1 LEENQNTALPPP
13 QSNPLEVQE
22 ISEPIPF
29 ESSPSAPVESK
40 EETIQSFQLQPPNS
54 QPQTPSMEVQKHP
67 HHVMH
72 KKKWGEYLL
81 EFLMLFLAVFLG
93 FVAEN
98 IRENVVENRRG
109 REYIKSF
116 YEDLTADETTLQT
129 TITNLAKQ
137 AQTGDSLFELMKNVG
152 PATTAN
158 RIYMFLLSLTR
169 SSATNLYVNDRTI
182 VQLRNAGGMRL
193 IHNKAISDSI
203 VDYYKEIETIQFLYE
218 ELLNLKRGLRE
229 KYPSLLNA
237 SDYAKVQARTTEII
251 NPAEPIYLRTTDA
264 DVINDC
270 LVRIHDVKGLCGG
283 LALRIGRL
291 KDRVKR
297 IKEFIKQVND

>member
-1 LEENQNTALPPP
+1 
-13 QSNPLEVQE
+13 
-22 ISEPIPF
+22 
-29 ESSPSAPVESK
+29 
-40 EETIQSFQLQPPNS
+40 
-54 QPQTPSMEVQKHP
+54 
-67 HHVMH
+67 
-72 KKKWGEYLL
+72 
-81 EFLMLFLAVFLG
+81 
-93 FVAEN
+93 
-98 IRENVVENRRG
+98 
-109 REYIKSF
+109 
-116 YEDLTADETTLQT
+116 
-129 TITNLAKQ
+129 
-137 AQTGDSLFELMKNVG
+137 
-152 PATTAN
+152 
-158 RIYMFLLSLTR
+158 
-169 SSATNLYVNDRTI
+169 
-182 VQLRNAGGMRL
+182 MRL

-229 KYPSLLNA
+229 KYPILLNA

-270 LVRIHDVKGLCGG
+270 LVRVHDVKGLCGG

>member
-1 LEENQNTALPPP
+1 MEENQNTALPPP

-29 ESSPSAPVESK
+29 ESSPSAPFESK

-81 EFLMLFLAVFLG
+81 EFFMLFLAVFLG

-152 PATTAN
+152 PATPAN

-270 LVRIHDVKGLCGG
+270 LVRVHDVKGLCGG